1 MEDVLVYDVVR
12 QSGGWAVAQGEQT
25 ICCYRSQEEAI
36 AQARLLGHDAFDRGA
51 TSHIRVQTL
60 LGDFRMEYSY
70 GAPCPESHY
79 RGGRY

>member
-1 MEDVLVYDVVR
+1 MGSVLVYDVVR
-12 QSGGWAVAQGEQT
+12 RTGGWAVAQGELT
-25 ICCYRSQEEAI
+25 LCSYRSQEQAI
-36 AQARLLGHDAFDRGA
+36 AQARLLGHDAFDQGA

-60 LGDFRMEYSY
+60 LGAFRIEYSY